1 MLPEKIHMYQHVR
14 CNLIT
19 NDKDLELIVAQTVC
33 RGILIL
39 LIDRFLKIIIVK
51 REISKN
57 TFAIK

>member
-1 MLPEKIHMYQHVR
+1 MYQHVR

-39 LIDRFLKIIIVK
+39 LIDRFLKTIIVK
-51 REISKN
+51 RQISKN
-57 TFAIK
+57 TFSIK